1 VWLLRNDF
9 IESLLE
15 KARSNDKIILVTA
28 DLGYGVLDNFE
39 RELPNQFFNVG
50 VTEQSAVSLAC
61 GLAAAGYRPFVYSIA
76 NFPTFRAMEQIRNDM
91 NYMNLPVVIVAL
103 GEGFSYGTAGYSH
116 HLIEDIAAFRAFNN
130 IQIFSPTN
138 LFEVKSSLDEIFN
151 KSAPSLVRL
160 SSSPTS
166 EIFFKNSMKINSGIN
181 ELIPGING
189 DIIFHGGMLDE
200 VFKAEKILRDLEYQ
214 PSIKSCHNLN
224 PDLIIDYLQNNS
236 NKKILIVEE
245 HVRSGGLGTMFIE
258 CAHESGYTGK
268 ISRLGIKC
276 IEPSIVGNQN
286 FLRKSYGLDSNSI
299 VRAFIEL
306 NTSDVN

>member
-1 VWLLRNDF
+1 MRNDF
-9 IESLLE
+9 IKSLLE

-39 RELPNQFFNVG
+39 KELPNQFFNVG

-61 GLAAAGYRPFVYSIA
+61 GLAAGGYRPFVYSIA

-91 NYMNLPVVIVAL
+91 NYMDLPVVIVAL

-116 HLIEDIAAFRAFNN
+116 HLIEDISALRAFSN
-130 IQIFSPTN
+130 IEIFSPTN

-181 ELIPGING
+181 QLIPGSNG

-200 VFKAEKILRDLEYQ
+200 VFKAQKILTDLGYK
-214 PSIKSCHNLN
+214 PNINSCHALN
-224 PDLIIDYLQNNS
+224 PDLILDYLQNNK
-236 NKKILIVEE
+236 NRNILIVEE
-245 HVRSGGLGTMFIE
+245 HIRSGGLGTMFIE
-258 CAHESGYTGK
+258 CAHESGYNGK
-268 ISRLGIKC
+268 ISRLGIKR
-276 IEPSIVGNQN
+276 IDATIVGNQN
-286 FLRKSYGLDSNSI
+286 FLRNAYGLDSHSI
-299 VRAFIEL
+299 ARAFIEL
-306 NTSDVN
+306 NTSDVS